1 MIRLLDNSL
10 KTILALLMAAMVF
23 AVLWQII
30 SRYVLVEPS
39 AWTEETARL
48 LLVWLGILGGSY
60 AYRTSAHLGLDLLI
74 HNLGQRHQFKVGI
87 MIDFCVMAFA
97 AVVMIFGGL
106 SLVIMTHEL
115 TQITAVLHLPMAYVY
130 GVLPLSGSLIVI
142 YAGLSIAAR
151 CRALQS
157 CAEGEANL

>member
-1 MIRLLDNSL
+1 MIRLLDNAL
-10 KTILALLMAAMVF
+10 KAILALLMAGMVV

-60 AYRTSAHLGLDLLI
+60 AYRTSAHLGLDLLAQK
-74 HNLGQRHQFKVGI
+74 LAPRHQFKLGMV
-87 MIDFCVMAFA
+87 IDFCVMAFA
-97 AVVMIFGGL
+97 AVVMVFGGM
-106 SLVIMTHEL
+106 SLVIMTYEL
-115 TQITAVLHLPMAYVY
+115 TQLTAVLHLPMAYVY

-157 CAEGEANL
+157 CSEGEARL